1 MPKSDNREFEIMKTL
16 IISPT
21 YNERKNIKQLV
32 DMVIGENPE
41 LHLLIVDD
49 NSPDGTGEK
58 VKKLQTEYKNLFLET
73 RPKKSGLGTAYI
85 FGFKWALEKK
95 YDNII
100 QMDADLS
107 HNPKDLPR
115 MVNNLQKYDLVIGSR
130 YINGISVVNWP
141 LRRLML
147 SYGANAYSRV
157 ITGMPIM
164 DGTGGFKAWKSSV
177 LSSIDLDSVKSQGY
191 SFQIE
196 MNFRAWVKKFNIKEI
211 PIIFSDR
218 TIGQSKMSK
227 TIVYEAIF
235 MVWRLRIWKI
245 FKWHI

>member
-1 MPKSDNREFEIMKTL
+1 MKTL

-21 YNERKNIKQLV
+21 YNERKNIEQLV

-41 LHLLIVDD
+41 LHLLVVDD
-49 NSPDGTGEK
+49 NSPDGTAEK
-58 VKKLQTEYKNLFLET
+58 VKKLQAKYKNLYLET

-164 DGTGGFKAWKSSV
+164 DGTGGFKAWRSSV

-245 FKWHI
+245 FKWHY

>member
-1 MPKSDNREFEIMKTL
+1 MKTL

-49 NSPDGTGEK
+49 NSPDGTGKK
-58 VKKLQTEYKNLFLET
+58 VKKLQTVYKNLFLET

>member
-1 MPKSDNREFEIMKTL
+1 MKTL
-16 IISPT
+16 IIAPT
-21 YNERKNIKQLV
+21 YNEKKNIQQLV
-32 DMVIGENPE
+32 DLVFGENPE
-41 LHLLIVDD
+41 FHLLIVDD
-49 NSPDGTGEK
+49 NSPDGTGDR
-58 VKKLQTEYKNLFLET
+58 VKSLQSTYENLFLET
-73 RPKKSGLGTAYI
+73 RSKKSGLGTAYI
-85 FGFKWALEKK
+85 FGFKWALKNQYE
-95 YDNII
+95 NII

-115 MVNNLQKYDLVIGSR
+115 MVKNLKNNDVVIGSR

-147 SYGANAYSRV
+147 SYGANAYSRI

-164 DGTGGFKAWKSSV
+164 DGTGGFKAWKAKV
-177 LSSIDLDSVKSQGY
+177 LSDIDLDSVKSQGY

-196 MNFRAWVKKFNIKEI
+196 MNFRAWVKSYIIKEI

-235 MVWRLRIWKI
+235 MVWRLRIWKL
-245 FKWHI
+245 FRWHI